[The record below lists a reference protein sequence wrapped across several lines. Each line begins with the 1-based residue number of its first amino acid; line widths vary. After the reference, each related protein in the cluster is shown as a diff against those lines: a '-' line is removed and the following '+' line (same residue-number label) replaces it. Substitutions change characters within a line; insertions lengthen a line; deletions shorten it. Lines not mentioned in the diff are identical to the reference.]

1 MINKLIIHANAISR
15 VLNEQRS
22 AIVIAFGPGLE
33 DVVASLKLGLEDRQQ
48 ELHAAKSALDL
59 YVQHTHNSLKLTRC
73 SCVASISRRVTCCAY
88 STGNWNLDHADC
100 VLVVVIICHALW
112 ASDPCRSSCD

>member
-22 AIVIAFGPGLE
+22 AIVIAFGAGLE
-33 DVVASLKLGLEDRQQ
+33 GFVASLKLGLEDRQQ
-48 ELHAAKSALDL
+48 ELHAAQSALDL

-73 SCVASISRRVTCCAY
+73 SCVASISRHDACAY

-100 VLVVVIICHALW
+100 VLVAVIICHALW
-112 ASDPCRSSCD
+112 ASEPFRFSCD